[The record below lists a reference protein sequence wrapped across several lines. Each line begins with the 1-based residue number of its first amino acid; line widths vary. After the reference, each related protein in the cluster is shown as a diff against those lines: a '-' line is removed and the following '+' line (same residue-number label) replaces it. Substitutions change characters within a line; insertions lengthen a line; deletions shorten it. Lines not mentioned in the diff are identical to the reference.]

1 MPTLV
6 FPRDVHAAQASLDG
20 HTCWYNCD
28 VSPDAELV
36 VVRPFARS
44 DIGKLDESFKRWNEF
59 PPCDVTSSS
68 TAVKA
73 DLIL

>member
-1 MPTLV
+1 MV
-6 FPRDVHAAQASLDG
+6 GFPHAVHAAQVSIE
-20 HTCWYNCD
+20 TCWYNCD